1 VGVDAGIGTAKEDVV
16 TGIATAKEDDMS
28 ETKASA
34 GERADLQPQ
43 EVGHVVLR
51 VRDLERST
59 RFYEL
64 LGFRKVGQIGAM
76 MAFFT
81 ATGANHHDLALQA
94 VGRDALSPPPGS
106 VGLYHVAIRF
116 PSDDHVRAAYRAL
129 VDAGA
134 EIVGSSDHGVSHS
147 LYIKDPDG
155 IELELYADVP
165 GWEEVADEVATIRP
179 WDPRS

>member
-1 VGVDAGIGTAKEDVV
+1 MVE
-16 TGIATAKEDDMS
+16 ATQQAS
-28 ETKASA
+28 EGAEIS
-34 GERADLQPQ
+34 PQ

-59 RFYEL
+59 PFYEM
-64 LGFRKVGQIGAM
+64 LGFRKVGQIGSM

-94 VGRDALSPPPGS
+94 MGRDAPSPPPNA
-106 VGLYHVAIRF
+106 VGLYHVAIRL
-116 PSDDHVRAAYRAL
+116 PSDEHVRAAYRAL
-129 VDAGA
+129 ADAGA
-134 EIVGSSDHGVSHS
+134 EIVGASDHGVSHS

-165 GWEEVADEVATIRP
+165 GWEEIAGEVATIRP
-179 WDPRS
+179 WDPR